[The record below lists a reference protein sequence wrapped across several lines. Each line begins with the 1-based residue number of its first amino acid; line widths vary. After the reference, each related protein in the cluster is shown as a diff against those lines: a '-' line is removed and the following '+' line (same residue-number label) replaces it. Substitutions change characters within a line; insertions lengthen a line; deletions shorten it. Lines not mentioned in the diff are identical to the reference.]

1 MSPRPEAPWLRRRG
15 GNWQGVSCAGKP
27 PHVGVPEGRARWPL
41 LTTWTSLALLR
52 GQGAERSFYYAP
64 DRSVVTRLPTLFFAF
79 KDARSRMDVASMPD
93 IALDGGGERGGMAVE
108 VEFIGMGGLADD
120 KEEAINLEGVA
131 STCHHLLAHTSPGCR
146 GGRGEGRG

>member
-1 MSPRPEAPWLRRRG
+1 
-15 GNWQGVSCAGKP
+15 
-27 PHVGVPEGRARWPL
+27 
-41 LTTWTSLALLR
+41 
-52 GQGAERSFYYAP
+52 
-64 DRSVVTRLPTLFFAF
+64 
-79 KDARSRMDVASMPD
+79 MDVASMPD

-108 VEFIGMGGLADD
+108 VEFIRMGGLADD